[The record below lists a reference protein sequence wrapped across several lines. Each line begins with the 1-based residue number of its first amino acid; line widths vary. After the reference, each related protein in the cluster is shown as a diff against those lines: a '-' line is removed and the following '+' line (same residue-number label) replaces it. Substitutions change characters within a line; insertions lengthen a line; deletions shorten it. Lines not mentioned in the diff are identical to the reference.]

1 FGEFFLDLD
10 DRFGLTEPGCQP
22 LVIALQPFVLG
33 DQGGIGRDLPP
44 ATLGFQPGERPF
56 VALFP
61 PSGQVRRVQ
70 ALAAQHGAELAG
82 LGRSIGLTQSAKLV
96 LSGEA
101 SPHGLLRHG
110 RVRDRLSVA
119 GGRPTP
125 PRGGGGGRR
134 NSSRATPSFRSA
146 GHRLICFQHPCLIHL
161 STTSM
166 PSTVMTREAVVS
178 SIIGTEGGVDA
189 TFLSPQCSP
198 PGLRRAIE
206 TDVGAARYLQV
217 TIPRNWQTFLL

>member
-82 LGRSIGLTQSAKLV
+82 LGRTIGLAENAKLV

-101 SPHGLLRHG
+101 SPHGLLRYG
-110 RVRDRLSVA
+110 RVRHRLSVA
-119 GGRPTP
+119 CHGASQ

-146 GHRLICFQHPCLIHL
+146 GHRRLCSQHPCFLHL

-166 PSTVMTREAVVS
+166 PSTVISREAVVS
-178 SIIGTEGGVDA
+178 SIIGTGGSK
-189 TFLSPQCSP
+189 LP
-198 PGLRRAIE
+198 PSALI
-206 TDVGAARYLQV
+206 AAES
-217 TIPRNWQTFLL
+217 LLDTT